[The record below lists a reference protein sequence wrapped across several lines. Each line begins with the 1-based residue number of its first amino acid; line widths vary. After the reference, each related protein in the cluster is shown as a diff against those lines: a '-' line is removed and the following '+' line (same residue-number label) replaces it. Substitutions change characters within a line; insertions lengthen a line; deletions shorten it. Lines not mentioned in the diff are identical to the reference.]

1 MNALNN
7 SLKQL
12 VEDIN
17 QRNGAVGITIQDI
30 INEISKQRS
39 YIADLQQKLADE
51 QKIRQQ
57 EFTENKSKIE
67 SLELEVRDLKES
79 LNQQTRS

>member
-17 QRNGAVGITIQDI
+17 QRNRAVGITIQDI